1 MAKSAASRCVMIP
14 DAIRAGAVWLG
25 FSDVAWTDT
34 GARNARQKKVFSW
47 PLMYAADVG
56 KALSVDSR
64 GKLNSNTPLLMSQD
78 ELRRVI
84 AQRHAN
90 LPRLAKMDV
99 GVGVVGGILDGW
111 NAYMAVQLVDKEG
124 YTAKSSVNLTAA
136 AFGLVGAGAELVGN
150 IWAKYPSG
158 QLRLART
165 WNLMGEKISAR
176 FAILKFVGKMFS
188 VVGSMLTAIVDL
200 MAAAEAY
207 EKNDMPIFYLRA
219 FTGVVGGVVA
229 LALLLGVMSAGV
241 GFIVILVLAGV
252 SLLGEW
258 LISLLH
264 DNKIEKW
271 RDRARFGHASHGSF
285 LSLEAQEIEW
295 DAMLGIEVGV
305 K

>member
-136 AFGLVGAGAELVGN
+136 AFGLTGAGVDLMDRILKKLPAE
-150 IWAKYPSG
+150 
-158 QLRLART
+158 QLRLAT
-165 WNLMGEKISAR
+165 PFKILREHWIVRLGRLGSIAK
-176 FAILKFVGKMFS
+176 ILG
-188 VVGSMLTAIVDL
+188 A
-200 MAAAEAY
+200 
-207 EKNDMPIFYLRA
+207 
-219 FTGVVGGVVA
+219 VGGVLTAVVDFIA
-229 LALLLGVMSAGV
+229 ASEAAAVGDKPIAFLRGATGMLGLILTLLVLFGVLSAGLGFLLFLILAGLSMLGDWLINLIRDNQVEIWLDKVSFGVNEHGFFIRQKSRKDLGV
-241 GFIVILVLAGV
+241 L
-252 SLLGEW
+252 
-258 LISLLH
+258 
-264 DNKIEKW
+264 
-271 RDRARFGHASHGSF
+271 
-285 LSLEAQEIEW
+285 
-295 DAMLGIEVGV
+295 
-305 K
+305 